1 LFPEGPLTG
10 TGLRHWPRF
19 TAYRRLQWTTKDDPH
34 RNICRYLP
42 KEAVDK
48 IAQNFTAN
56 HLSDSP
62 EWKVG

>member
-1 LFPEGPLTG
+1 MPELGCDTG
-10 TGLRHWPRF
+10 RVLLPIADCSG
-19 TAYRRLQWTTKDDPH
+19 QQKMDPH